1 MTSKLL
7 PSNLSQEAEKAL
19 VSSKDKCARLQ
30 EELVRQQMH
39 LFISY
44 NLLGQQHAN
53 NQLGMM
59 ERPQAVRIGR
69 SLY

>member
-1 MTSKLL
+1 MCLT
-7 PSNLSQEAEKAL
+7 PG
-19 VSSKDKCARLQ
+19 

-44 NLLGQQHAN
+44 NLLGQQDAN

-59 ERPQAVRIGR
+59 KRPQTVRMGR
-69 SLY
+69 SLHWWSEKIMYIKVLHKPESTI